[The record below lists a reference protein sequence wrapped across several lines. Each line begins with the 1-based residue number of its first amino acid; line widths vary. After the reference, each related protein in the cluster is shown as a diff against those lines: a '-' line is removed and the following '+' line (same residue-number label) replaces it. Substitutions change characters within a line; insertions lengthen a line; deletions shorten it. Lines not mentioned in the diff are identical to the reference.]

1 MISAVRESVAGGSS
15 SVGGCSG
22 STSLNKSS
30 IDNPTNSAS
39 SLKFDAPAIASIAS
53 GLVMPGVS
61 ANASES
67 DAPANCATSSES
79 DAPAISDNPA
89 GSVTPANSTT
99 RCKFVNTTVSSSC
112 SSSVPVS
119 VVPSSSV
126 PVSVVPSSSVPVS
139 VVPSSPSSSSTC
151 CAYAGC
157 NRELCRFCGDTT
169 TVVASNT
176 KHSAIT
182 PAQLDIEARREIF
195 SLVPRNIC
203 SALDA

>member
-53 GLVMPGVS
+53 GLVMPGIS

-67 DAPANCATSSES
+67 DAPANC
-79 DAPAISDNPA
+79 DNPA

-157 NRELCRFCGDTT
+157 NRELCRFCGNTT
-169 TVVASNT
+169 TVVVTNR

-182 PAQLDIEARREIF
+182 PAQLDIEASKEIF

-203 SALDA
+203 SALNT